1 MYCTNCGFMLEDGTK
16 FCTNCGTKVESPV
29 ESENNVSSDET
40 TVLPDAAAPADETV
54 ILGGAAVM
62 PEPAPPQEEPVDMTH
77 AFDPQTP
84 PAPSATAQMPVIPAA
99 APAPRNYNA
108 VPEEIVGKTAQ
119 PKKKLG
125 TGAIIGIIV
134 GAVAVAAIIAI
145 CLFMFVFSGGKE
157 STVSF
162 ETAGGSTI
170 QAVQVAEGESIN
182 SPANPIKDGY
192 SFDGWYADPSF
203 TTPVTFPLTP
213 DEDMTLYAKWVAVEG
228 ATGTDAGETSETYTT
243 SDQARGALKGY
254 LSSLEDADEV
264 VHDFAIDDF
273 NKKFNKGTSKV
284 AECMED
290 CNDARQKVY
299 DLLASASGTQWRVST
314 LAIPETFSE
323 DRAMLEE
330 ASDTLITRLN
340 AYENA
345 LRTISSMG
353 PNATDKEIE
362 TAIKDYL
369 NDGHVAYEDYKAL
382 VKKLKK
388 DL

>member
-1 MYCTNCGFMLEDGTK
+1 MYCTNCGFMLEDDAK
-16 FCTNCGTKVESPV
+16 FCTNCGTKVEDPV
-29 ESENNVSSDET
+29 ADENSAASDET
-40 TVLPDAAAPADETV
+40 VVLPDAAAPADETV
-54 ILGGAAVM
+54 VLSGAAVM
-62 PEPAPPQEEPVDMTH
+62 PEPAPPQEEPIDMTH
-77 AFDPQTP
+77 AFDPQVSP
-84 PAPSATAQMPVIPAA
+84 GSTAQMPPVTPMPAA
-99 APAPRNYNA
+99 PRSYDA
-108 VPEEIVGKTAQ
+108 IPPEEVVGKSSQ
-119 PKKKLG
+119 PKKGLG

-192 SFDGWYADPSF
+192 SFDGWYIDPDF
-203 TTPVTFPLTP
+203 TTPVTFPLAP
-213 DEDMTLYAKWVAVEG
+213 EGDITLYAKWVPMVEG
-228 ATGTDAGETSETYTT
+228 NSTSAGSTSETYTAN
-243 SDQARGALKGY
+243 DQARAALKGY
-254 LSSLEDADEV
+254 LSSLEDADKA

-284 AECMED
+284 IECLED

-299 DLLASASGTQWRVST
+299 ELLTDASGTQWRVST
-314 LAIPETFSE
+314 LAIPQTYTEE
-323 DRAMLEE
+323 RAMLEE

-345 LRTISSMG
+345 LHVISSMG
-353 PNATDKEIE
+353 PSATDKEIDA
-362 TAIKDYL
+362 AIESYL
-369 NDGHVAYEDYKAL
+369 NDGHVAYEDYKSL

-388 DL
+388 NL